1 MKRTI
6 LLSLAATLFAVS
18 AMAESWTGTISD
30 SKCGAKHADASE
42 KSMAC
47 VKACVGR
54 GGEAVFVVGDKVLK
68 LDAASKAKIAEHL
81 GHKVVIDGSLEG
93 ETVTVA
99 SVKMAH

>member
-6 LLSLAATLFAVS
+6 LLSLAASIFAVS

-68 LDAASKAKIAEHL
+68 LDAASKDKITPHL
-81 GHKVVIDGSLEG
+81 GHKVMINGKLDGV
-93 ETVTVA
+93 TVTVD
-99 SVKMAH
+99 SVEMAH